1 MGRAKWFTDEKKLL
15 GATSYGVGLGDWI
28 VTMPE
33 HWIYEGTGV
42 KRGDVIP
49 NIIGWEYHGRPLL
62 DDPTLVVVAEARFRK
77 QDEDEHG
84 PHAAT
89 LYNGPKGN
97 FVFSAGTCWWSMA
110 LSTPPGCTN
119 PPDVDFSKP
128 DVRVERITK
137 NLFDRVTSSSAG

>member
-1 MGRAKWFTDEKKLL
+1 
-15 GATSYGVGLGDWI
+15 VGLGDWI
-28 VTMPE
+28 VSTPG

-42 KRGDVIP
+42 KAGDVIP

-62 DDPTLVVVAEARFRK
+62 DDPTLVVLGGARFRK

-89 LYNGPKGN
+89 MYYGPKGN
-97 FVFSAGTCWWSMA
+97 FVFNAGTCWWSMA

-119 PPDVDFSKP
+119 PPDVDFTTT
-128 DVRVERITK
+128 DARVQRITK
-137 NLFDRVTSSSAG
+137 NLFDRVVASHSAS